1 MTNKDL
7 IQTMNIVSTLAGNG
21 ETKIQKKLIKL
32 FEKLKVYY
40 DNYTELVESIQL
52 ENAQTDE
59 KGTLLLDEKGG
70 YRYSKEGKKKADKE
84 LKEAKRNKA
93 KEISAKKL
101 ELEIKRLRNKK
112 LVCEFF
118 SQLEING
125 KKIKI

>member
-7 IQTMNIVSTLAGNG
+7 IQTMNLVSTLAGNG

-84 LKEAKRNKA
+84 LKDLLN
-93 KEISAKKL
+93 KEIQITKI
-101 ELEIKRLRNKK
+101 EIINKDGFEDFSFLK
-112 LVCEFF
+112 DYVTGVEFKQEEEE
-118 SQLEING
+118 QL
-125 KKIKI
+125 

>member
-7 IQTMNIVSTLAGNG
+7 IQTMNLVSSLAGNG

-84 LKEAKRNKA
+84 LKDLLN
-93 KEISAKKL
+93 KEIEFTKI
-101 ELEIKRLRNKK
+101 EIINKDGFEDFGFLK
-112 LVCEFF
+112 DYVTGVEFKQEEEE
-118 SQLEING
+118 QL
-125 KKIKI
+125 

>member
-1 MTNKDL
+1 MLQQNL

-84 LKEAKRNKA
+84 LKELLN
-93 KEISAKKL
+93 KEI
-101 ELEIKRLRNKK
+101 
-112 LVCEFF
+112 EF
-118 SQLEING
+118 
-125 KKIKI
+125 KKIEIINKDGFEDFSFLKDYVTGVEFKQEEEEQL

>member
-84 LKEAKRNKA
+84 LKELLN
-93 KEISAKKL
+93 KEI
-101 ELEIKRLRNKK
+101 
-112 LVCEFF
+112 EF
-118 SQLEING
+118 
-125 KKIKI
+125 KKIEIINKDGFEDFSFLKDYVTGVEFKQEEEEQL

>member
-40 DNYTELVESIQL
+40 DNYTELVESLQL

-84 LKEAKRNKA
+84 LKELLN
-93 KEISAKKL
+93 KEI
-101 ELEIKRLRNKK
+101 
-112 LVCEFF
+112 EF
-118 SQLEING
+118 
-125 KKIKI
+125 KKIEIINKDGFEDFPFLKDYVTGVEFKQEEEEQL

>member
-7 IQTMNIVSTLAGNG
+7 IQTMNLVSTLAGNG

-52 ENAQTDE
+52 ENAQTDD

-84 LKEAKRNKA
+84 LKDLLN
-93 KEISAKKL
+93 KEIQITKI
-101 ELEIKRLRNKK
+101 EIINKDGFEDFGFLK
-112 LVCEFF
+112 DYVTGVEFKQEEEE
-118 SQLEING
+118 QL
-125 KKIKI
+125 

>member
-7 IQTMNIVSTLAGNG
+7 IQTMNLVSTLANNG

-84 LKEAKRNKA
+84 LKDLLN
-93 KEISAKKL
+93 KEIQITKI
-101 ELEIKRLRNKK
+101 EIINKDGFEDFGFLK
-112 LVCEFF
+112 DYVTGVEFKQEEEE
-118 SQLEING
+118 QL
-125 KKIKI
+125 